1 MNAFVDKACGPALAH
16 LAERFGDRQALKYQG
31 RSWTFREVKGEVDRA
46 SARLVS
52 LGLQPGDKVAV
63 WMPNR
68 PEYLW
73 VWLGAAQIGLVAV
86 LLNTRLKRDE
96 ITYQLRQSEAAAV
109 VVPGPGA
116 FRDFLGDLRAI
127 CPEAAAGTLR
137 AGGCAALPSL
147 RHVVC
152 VDAAGPGAVSPIEW
166 SRIAASDAPLR
177 YVTDVDQPAQIAYS
191 SGTTA
196 LPKGALLTHRMWR
209 KAADHGGRFMQTAE
223 DRLYLCVPLFGI
235 LANVNGV
242 LTFWSRGSCVVL
254 AERFEA
260 EVALTDLAA
269 ERCTVTY
276 LLPIMVEQMLA
287 HPRFREFDLSA
298 LRTGLVATN
307 NPAILEAAVTRF
319 GMREMFASYGMTET
333 SSAVTRTFAT
343 EPLEV
348 RINTQGRPLPDIEVR
363 IADPETG
370 AAVGPGVVGEIQV
383 RGYPVTPGYY
393 NDPAATRAAFTADG
407 WFKTGDAGSLRAD
420 GNLQFAQR
428 LRDGYKHNGFNVA
441 TAEVEFALIQHPDIE
456 AAAVLGM
463 PDGAHGEV
471 GVAFVVMRGG
481 APLDAGAVVAFLE
494 PRLASYKLPRHVFA
508 VDELPLTGGTGR
520 VQKFRL
526 KAQAAELIARV
537 PAARHGHGND

>member
-1 MNAFVDKACGPALAH
+1 
-16 LAERFGDRQALKYQG
+16 
-31 RSWTFREVKGEVDRA
+31 VKSEVDRA

-196 LPKGALLTHRMWR
+196 LPKGALLTHRMWQAR
-209 KAADHGGRFMQTAE
+209 TTATPRRTALPLRAAVRH
-223 DRLYLCVPLFGI
+223 

-242 LTFWSRGSCVVL
+242 LTFGPRL
-254 AERFEA
+254 LRRFA
-260 EVALTDLAA
+260 SFGPIALTDLA
-269 ERCTVTY
+269 E
-276 LLPIMVEQMLA
+276 
-287 HPRFREFDLSA
+287 
-298 LRTGLVATN
+298 LR
-307 NPAILEAAVTRF
+307 
-319 GMREMFASYGMTET
+319 
-333 SSAVTRTFAT
+333 
-343 EPLEV
+343 
-348 RINTQGRPLPDIEVR
+348 
-363 IADPETG
+363 
-370 AAVGPGVVGEIQV
+370 
-383 RGYPVTPGYY
+383 
-393 NDPAATRAAFTADG
+393 
-407 WFKTGDAGSLRAD
+407 
-420 GNLQFAQR
+420 
-428 LRDGYKHNGFNVA
+428 
-441 TAEVEFALIQHPDIE
+441 
-456 AAAVLGM
+456 
-463 PDGAHGEV
+463 
-471 GVAFVVMRGG
+471 
-481 APLDAGAVVAFLE
+481 
-494 PRLASYKLPRHVFA
+494 
-508 VDELPLTGGTGR
+508 
-520 VQKFRL
+520 
-526 KAQAAELIARV
+526 
-537 PAARHGHGND
+537 